1 MTSAGGSAISRES
14 ETERDGGK
22 LRLLREVVP
31 VFCSRSRS
39 EMKSEEEGKKLFIEE
54 DGKGGTIS
62 GTRGPL
68 FLTTTDLARE
78 MSKIPS
84 LSLYLPS
91 NLSKMSV
98 FIGRQLIKSTLSLS
112 LFLSLLTPS

>member
-14 ETERDGGK
+14 ERERDGGK
-22 LRLLREVVP
+22 LRLSREVVP

-39 EMKSEEEGKKLFIEE
+39 EMKSEEEGKKLFIAE
-54 DGKGGTIS
+54 GGTIS

-84 LSLYLPS
+84 LSIYHQIFHWPS
-91 NLSKMSV
+91 IDKIN
-98 FIGRQLIKSTLSLS
+98 SLS